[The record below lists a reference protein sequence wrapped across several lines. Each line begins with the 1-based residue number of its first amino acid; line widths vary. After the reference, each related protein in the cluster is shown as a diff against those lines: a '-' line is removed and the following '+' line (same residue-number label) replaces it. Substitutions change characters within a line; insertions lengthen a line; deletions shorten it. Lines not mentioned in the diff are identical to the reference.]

1 MTHGSDLHVRLT
13 ATAGNHLEEIY
24 DYIEQHSP
32 QNAPQM
38 VRRLLDSIDSLELL
52 PHRYPVVEDSEGFGV
67 EVRSMPVRP
76 FKVRYHVDERNSSV
90 TILSVRHGA
99 RKDD

>member
-1 MTHGSDLHVRLT
+1 MPTTYRVRLT
-13 ATAGNHLEEIY
+13 ATAGKHLAEIY

-32 QNAPQM
+32 QNAAEV
-38 VRRLLDSIDSLELL
+38 VRRLIGAIDSLEML
-52 PHRYPVVEDSEGFGV
+52 PHRYPVVEESEVLGA

-76 FKVRYHVDERNSSV
+76 FKVRYHVNDAALAV

-99 RKDD
+99 RQDE